1 MKTTLYFLLVS
12 FLIWLIPFL
21 AGFPFFDRTGKLLVN
36 FWLFKSVM
44 VIVLL
49 ISSYFLLHWF
59 YESNPNITNTLPMFL
74 VIGFGIALL
83 NIVLDFFTVVPL
95 NKLTISKYFMQ
106 IGWVYV
112 LIVLMS
118 FFVGNHQQ

>member
-12 FLIWLIPFL
+12 LLIWLIPFL

-49 ISSYFLLHWF
+49 ISSYVLLNWF
-59 YESNPNITNTLPMFL
+59 YGNNLNVAYTLPMFL
-74 VIGFGIALL
+74 LIGFGVAVINIAL
-83 NIVLDFFTVVPL
+83 DFLTVVPL
-95 NKLTISKYFMQ
+95 NKLTIPQYFMQ

-112 LIVLMS
+112 LIVAMS
-118 FFVGNHQQ
+118 IFVGNRQ

>member
-21 AGFPFFDRTGKLLVN
+21 AGFPFFDRSGKLLVN

-44 VIVLL
+44 IIVLL
-49 ISSYFLLHWF
+49 ISSYFLLNWF
-59 YESNPNITNTLPMFL
+59 YGNNLNITHSLPTFL
-74 VIGFGIALL
+74 LIGFGIAVL

-95 NKLTISKYFMQ
+95 NKLTVPQYFIQ

-112 LIVLMS
+112 LIIAMS
-118 FFVGNHQQ
+118 VFVGNRQ